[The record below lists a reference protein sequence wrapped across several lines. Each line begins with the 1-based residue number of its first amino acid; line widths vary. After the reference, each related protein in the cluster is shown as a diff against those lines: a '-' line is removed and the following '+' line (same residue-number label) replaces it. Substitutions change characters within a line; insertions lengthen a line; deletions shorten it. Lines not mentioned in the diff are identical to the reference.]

1 VNINIQKGIIL
12 KEKNKFMK
20 CQNCQANVGCGC
32 NLKNGLC
39 KYCQAQLNKPGNST
53 NNQITK
59 NVNT

>member
-1 VNINIQKGIIL
+1 
-12 KEKNKFMK
+12 MAS
-20 CQNCQANVGCGC
+20 CSNCNANVGCGC

-39 KYCQAQLNKPGNST
+39 KYCQAQLNKPDNST